1 MRIVPSLVYGC
12 SPSTHTCG
20 QSKNCLAGFSF
31 FTRAVSSAPTDEDAR
46 KCALVIWWENKKK
59 NSSQQLRC
67 VLSDPVYLTWW
78 LWTWLHLH
86 HLKVRGFSCDSQCV
100 FWPLLFHFCSPW
112 CAHWPVVPWPL
123 LLTFANKS
131 IYLTSEGLLQ
141 SPPSNTLTYNLF
153 HRCEGA
159 VMCKTGVFFTDWM
172 KLQPL
177 CLCRCLN
184 EFLNLTTIFV
194 WAVYEMS
201 TIWLNCQICAKTC
214 SLSTW
219 FRSTAKNNDVWT
231 IFLYEDMLFVPNA
244 SQQVSSVNVSK
255 HIV

>member
-1 MRIVPSLVYGC
+1 MCWCVTADSYSPFWWGLFRLWFMVVVPPLI
-12 SPSTHTCG
+12 P
-20 QSKNCLAGFSF
+20 
-31 FTRAVSSAPTDEDAR
+31 AVSPKTVWQVLAFLLEQSLFGGR
-46 KCALVIWWENKKK
+46 IKKK

-194 WAVYEMS
+194 WVVYEMS
-201 TIWLNCQICAKTC
+201 IIWLNCQICAKTC